1 MDLDPVAQ
9 AEVPRPEGAL
19 DFAAR
24 SYPLPFCDLDD
35 PDEAA
40 TSRRRKVPVSSL
52 ADNDLDRRTLSLSPT
67 VER

>member
-1 MDLDPVAQ
+1 MDSDPVAQ
-9 AEVPRPEGAL
+9 AEVPRPEEAL

-40 TSRRRKVPVSSL
+40 ISRRRKVPVSSL
-52 ADNDLDRRTLSLSPT
+52 ANNDLDRRTLSLSPT
-67 VER
+67 VE

>member
-24 SYPLPFCDLDD
+24 SYSSPLCDLD
-35 PDEAA
+35 EAA
-40 TSRRRKVPVSSL
+40 ASRRRKVLASLL
-52 ADNDLDRRTLSLSPT
+52 ADNDLDRQSLSLSPT

>member
-24 SYPLPFCDLDD
+24 SYPLSFCDL
-35 PDEAA
+35 DEAA
-40 TSRRRKVPVSSL
+40 TSRRRKVLVSSL